1 MGFRPMNLESD
12 SDQYASTN
20 LVPARKFI
28 SAKILASEFKK
39 LLGSHMISVLVTLF
53 FKFCIPEN

>member
-1 MGFRPMNLESD
+1 M
-12 SDQYASTN
+12 
-20 LVPARKFI
+20 PARRFI

-39 LLGSHMISVLVTLF
+39 LLEIHMMRSVLVTLF